1 MQNYENYAVLIDDDY
16 FHIIFAIEK
25 SSQYNN

>member
-16 FHIIFAIEK
+16 FQIIFAIEK
-25 SSQYNN
+25 SSHFC